1 MTDDDPGCEGAAA
14 VTRPALDLD
23 AIAKRILGEAVLTPM
38 EVSERASIPLERLK
52 RMWRALG
59 FPPVAGDEQFF
70 TSTDL
75 SVLELLASA
84 ETDGVLT
91 EDEILQIARVMGQGL
106 ARVAETNIALIAD
119 RIERMQTPHAFSLLD
134 ASEPFLG
141 YVWRRHLISALG
153 RRFAL
158 DAATDRST
166 RELVVGFA
174 DLVGFTTLSQEVDDR
189 RLAQLVDRFEEI
201 AYEHIPENR
210 GRVIKMIGD
219 EVMFAVEDPRD
230 AAEIALGL
238 VAAHAAEDGL
248 PDIRV
253 GLAMG
258 EVLSWEGDLFGP
270 TVNFASR
277 LVQFARPSSV
287 MIGPNIAARLE
298 GISGL
303 KIHTLRRPV
312 RLKGLPRTKVS
323 ILARAD

>member
-1 MTDDDPGCEGAAA
+1 MTDDDPGREGAAV
-14 VTRPALDLD
+14 VTRAALDLD
-23 AIAKRILGEAVLTPM
+23 AIAKRILGEPVLTP
-38 EVSERASIPLERLK
+38 VQVAERASIPLERLR

-59 FPPVAGDEQFF
+59 FPPVAEDEPFF

-75 SVLELLASA
+75 RVLELLASA
-84 ETDGVLT
+84 ENQGLLT
-91 EDEILQIARVMGQGL
+91 EDEIVQIARVMGQGL

-119 RIERMQTPHAFSLLD
+119 RIDRIEMPRAFELLD
-134 ASEPFLG
+134 ASEPFLA

-153 RRFAL
+153 RRFAV
-158 DAATDRST
+158 DSAGDQRT
-166 RELVVGFA
+166 RELIVGFA
-174 DLVGFTTLSQEVDDR
+174 DLVGFTDLSQEVDDR

-219 EVMFAVEDPRD
+219 EVMFAAEDPRD

-248 PDIRV
+248 PNIRV

-270 TVNFASR
+270 TVNLASR
-277 LVQFARPSSV
+277 LVQFARPSTV
-287 MIGPNIAARLE
+287 LVGPNIAARLADAP
-298 GISGL
+298 GL
-303 KIHTLRRPV
+303 KLRTMRRLV
-312 RLKGLPRTKVS
+312 RLKGLPRTAVS
-323 ILARAD
+323 ILTRAE